1 MGRKNRT
8 METLTSIEA
17 GFSRRKT
24 VRRQTERF
32 QTTAPISSWNQLE
45 LKAFD
50 DRKIHLLTRGN
61 VDGIICAAL
70 MLHRNPNLKV
80 SFTPSGDA
88 AVDVMRKDMGSKQFI
103 LTDLGLTPRLLKT
116 FNDKRGF
123 GQDILY
129 LDHHKGSLDQAE
141 EIPDHVDSVI
151 DTTASAAS
159 VVYQHLG
166 LGSDHAH
173 LVALADRVEFCE
185 SALLDHF
192 DGERL
197 DEEATTLDFSWR
209 QKVEDDRFRYYAAR
223 KLATGA
229 WPSEVSEIRAR
240 YLAMKNE
247 GRWERALEKVRNRM
261 TIQQEVAL
269 VQFGRRKPSLF
280 GFGSRAVSEVA
291 RQEGAS
297 VAMLLNKRSD
307 LSTLSL
313 RRTNPNHHLDL
324 GLLATEFTQ
333 DNGIVGGGHPH
344 AAGAKIPTKY
354 ASSFLKELLAL
365 A

>member
-1 MGRKNRT
+1 MAAT
-8 METLTSIEA
+8 DLHAEL
-17 GFSRRKT
+17 
-24 VRRQTERF
+24 
-32 QTTAPISSWNQLE
+32 LE

-70 MLHRNPNLKV
+70 FLNKIPNLKV
-80 SFTPSGDA
+80 SFSPSGDA

-103 LTDLGLTPRLLKT
+103 LADLGLTPRLLKT

-123 GQDILY
+123 GQEILY

-141 EIPDHVDSVI
+141 EIPDNVDSVI
-151 DTTASAAS
+151 DTSASAAS
-159 VVYQHLG
+159 VVFDHLG
-166 LGSDHAH
+166 LGAEHEH
-173 LVALADRVEFCE
+173 LVAVADHVEFC
-185 SALLDHF
+185 DTP
-192 DGERL
+192 RL
-197 DEEATTLDFSWR
+197 DAFAGSKLIEEAKTLDFSWR

-223 KLATGA
+223 KLAAGA
-229 WPSEVSEIRAR
+229 WPSQVSEIRAR
-240 YLAMKNE
+240 YLTMLNE

-261 TIQQEVAL
+261 TLQQEVAL
-269 VQFGRRKPSLF
+269 VQFGRHKPSLF

-291 RQEGAS
+291 RQEGAK
-297 VAMLLNKRSD
+297 VALLLNKRKD

-313 RRTNPNHHLDL
+313 RRTDPSHDLDL
-324 GLLATEFTQ
+324 GQMATDFTME
-333 DNGIVGGGHPH
+333 NGIVGGGHPH

-354 ASSFLKELLAL
+354 ASTFLKELLSL